1 MANTRGKKNI
11 RKSVLWSKTCDQ
23 NQYAI
28 WKALQQVATN
38 TEA

>member
-1 MANTRGKKNI
+1 MANTRVKKNI
-11 RKSVLWSKTCDQ
+11 KKSVLWSKTCEQ

-28 WKALQQVATN
+28 WKALQQIAIN